1 MEVLAGIVV
10 VGFWISVII
19 AWNLKDWIKTYHEGK
34 AAVAKEERLAAEA
47 LARGEEAKLASK
59 QLTHTKSA

>member
-1 MEVLAGIVV
+1 MEYIPIVAM
-10 VGFWISVII
+10 VIVALI
-19 AWNLKDWIKTYHEGK
+19 AWNLKDWIKSHHEGK

-47 LARGEEAKLASK
+47 RAREEEAKLASR